1 MDSKHATQTPLSQQA
16 CLYFPAKFQCW
27 RRLQYHQ
34 FRSIPHVWDISVVWW
49 KSQNGQRFQRFNIP
63 ASPASFGPCNTLK
76 KKHVDFLCRLQNPGL
91 RVVSSTIQAK
101 SKPEIIEIWPI
112 FPHHH
117 MPQLSHTLSAHIA
130 NETTSYPS
138 SILNHP
144 KCGISSGW
152 ISDPSKS
159 NLQDLFLHYVSK
171 QPVELGSSNTRWRL
185 RFVPAMQA
193 LVSPRRWW
201 RSSIPLVTQKATTM
215 GSDDTTVSHAE
226 MENARVTQ
234 ELAHIVILIKKHSA
248 QLEKFIPYLPLFHT
262 EWLLPCDVDTLTKL
276 DKMH

>member
-1 MDSKHATQTPLSQQA
+1 MPRRLHYHSRPVFIFQPNFNVEDVFSTINSDQFRMSETYQSFDEKVKMDKDSKDSI
-16 CLYFPAKFQCW
+16 FQH
-27 RRLQYHQ
+27 LQLALDLVT
-34 FRSIPHVWDISVVWW
+34 RW
-49 KSQNGQRFQRFNIP
+49 
-63 ASPASFGPCNTLK
+63 K

>member
-16 CLYFPAKFQCW
+16 CFCFPAKFQCW
-27 RRLQYHQ
+27 RRLQYYQ
-34 FRSIPHVWDISVVWW
+34 FRSIPHVWDIRVVWW

-76 KKHVDFLCRLQNPGL
+76 KKHIDFLCCLQNPGL

-101 SKPEIIEIWPI
+101 SKPEIIEIWSI
-112 FPHHH
+112 FPHATALPH
-117 MPQLSHTLSAHIA
+117 PFCSHFKWNDFRTQA
-130 NETTSYPS
+130 S
-138 SILNHP
+138 SIQNHP

-159 NLQDLFLHYVSK
+159 NLQDFFLHYVSK

-215 GSDDTTVSHAE
+215 GSDSTTVSHAE

-234 ELAHIVILIKKHSA
+234 ELPHIAILVKKAFPTTRKIH
-248 QLEKFIPYLPLFHT
+248 PLFAPVPYRMIT
-262 EWLLPCDVDTLTKL
+262 SL
-276 DKMH
+276 